1 MGKRTKSKKIE
12 LNQDSGFKSTLGDA
26 LKNHKIAPS
35 LSTQAPSPITP
46 EPATTPVPTLN
57 FSSLKKVIL
66 RREKK
71 GRGGKTVTLVQ
82 GIEAPQSILEELA
95 KAMRKELGCGAR
107 IENSEITLQ
116 GDMRERAAAWLTQK
130 GVVRIVQS

>member
-1 MGKRTKSKKIE
+1 
-12 LNQDSGFKSTLGDA
+12 
-26 LKNHKIAPS
+26 HKIAPS

-130 GVVRIVQS
+130 GVLRIVQS